1 MTATERF
8 LARQAQRQAEGIG
21 NREGGRS
28 YFHQGGNGKAPTPEE
43 VADAVQWQRGV
54 ETAGHQTFTFKA
66 GPDFGKLLA
75 DTPVNE
81 EAATGLHIKGVGRV

>member
-54 ETAGHQTFTFKA
+54 ETAGHQTFTF
-66 GPDFGKLLA
+66 GPRFDKLLT
-75 DTPVNE
+75 DVPVNTE
-81 EAATGLHIKGVGRV
+81 SSLALHIKGVGRV